1 MLTDGL
7 KKIDHKPTA
16 KPETEMTPAER
27 GEDASGA
34 PEAMPATTPVEVDGP
49 VAPAAAGTI
58 EVGLTVTTRELVTP
72 LIATV
77 VKARHDLAALE
88 DKLSDAALAIG
99 ACNGLKFNNGTRFEF
114 RKDADGNYTSIAW
127 FPT

>member
-49 VAPAAAGTI
+49 VAPAI

-99 ACNGLKFNNGTRFEF
+99 ACSGFKFNNGTRFEF
-114 RKDADGNYTSIAW
+114 RKDDDGKYASIVW